1 MENNFHE
8 FAPTFVKRERSPD
21 PWETPEV
28 PSPKRHADETTST
41 AATPVKFP
49 WRECEELGDVE
60 RLKIKEKAVIQ
71 AEEYCEQI
79 RTVLEPVLNIRH
91 DTPESIM
98 MGLGIVK
105 HWCAEHD
112 QVRNKHKSRQILVGV
127 EGPTGAGKS
136 SFLGSLLKIPEL
148 FPSGQESAATAVIGK
163 ASWNWV
169 EDPERLFRAQ
179 VFFRTI
185 GEIEKEVKS
194 LLKELNRWLSLKA
207 GHFDDTNDAEKA
219 DAISISR
226 STIEHQL
233 PRVNAVWGMNEEQ
246 LLQLAK
252 SCPRHMT
259 YKKAT
264 ETVLDRNPTAIR
276 FLRQGEKDFNAST
289 AEMLSKSIK
298 PFLDSSS
305 STYGG
310 GNQFSAWP
318 LVNGVHIYAKAD
330 ILKSGITLVDLPGC
344 GDAVKSRSEVA
355 QKVSHTLD
363 VRMVVSPII
372 RAADEKQGQ
381 ALMQNGFDE
390 AQMRLRGKM
399 DGRGFCVI
407 ASKMDDMKVDSYIAG
422 CPELAHRNEV
432 IQKENEFVGL
442 KAEKAVLKS
451 TRRDLKAA
459 KKQAESEWKKA
470 TKAYDKAKKK
480 HQVKL
485 QTDPNASD
493 EHLSTLRT
501 QRNEKSEA
509 FTDADKQLD
518 QCEVRQT
525 RNSIEMNYTRDWIH
539 HRAIQ
544 TRNARVIKRIRTD
557 FNARQSRLDHEQAS
571 EHPEDLEL
579 RDYELPILPVS
590 TRAFWQLESNDTSM
604 PGFPN
609 QTYTGIPAAEK
620 WIHGAT
626 LAKREKHL
634 DETLD
639 GYQNLMTM
647 MRIYS
652 ATNGQDGDFNFTR
665 SEVEAVLAETHS
677 FYTHKMGAKLA
688 EACIQIYKLDPLEH
702 KDIAKRRFLGKAQ
715 RIVQKWGYKYPDRE
729 NDVER
734 MVHSTYAAN
743 LRRNGAEYKSVGVGV
758 TYTWIEN
765 LAAPI
770 LKTLSR
776 DWDRKMNNQLPL
788 IRTPMM
794 SDYSGIFTEY
804 LNAIQRVISEKIPVL
819 EACFAN
825 MRPILENSQRTTET
839 QIGQILGTLAER
851 AAIVAINVAKTL
863 EEEMKPTF
871 EAALQDTGAG
881 SHARRKAIVES
892 KMKQDDILICDRMID
907 RLVDGVAERIA
918 EVPAQLRNT
927 AAEGSRNVQ
936 QQLSFLV
943 NNLVENYCL
952 DPVMNANKVEFQNN
966 VRTHIGNWEDAWAEE
981 GNYAEHIL
989 DRDLGIPCTIP
1000 EPPFQDISESEDEA
1014 ADVSSSSSD
1023 EEP

>member
-1 MENNFHE
+1 MDEDFYELSN
-8 FAPTFVKRERSPD
+8 TFMKRERSPD
-21 PWETPEV
+21 SAWT

-41 AATPVKFP
+41 VAAPVKFP

-60 RLKIKEKAVIQ
+60 RLKIKEQAVIQ
-71 AEEYCEQI
+71 AEEYCGKI
-79 RTVLEPVLNIRH
+79 RTVLESVLNMSH
-91 DTPESIM
+91 DTPEGIM
-98 MGLGIVK
+98 MGLRIVK
-105 HWCAEHD
+105 HWCTEYGKYHLAPVFSSMFPKYGED
-112 QVRNKHKSRQILVGV
+112 QVLNKHKNRQILVGV

-148 FPSGQESAATAVIGK
+148 FPSGQEAAATAVIGK
-163 ASWNWV
+163 ASWNW
-169 EDPERLFRAQ
+169 EDDPERRFRAK
-179 VFFRTI
+179 VFFRTKD
-185 GEIEKEVKS
+185 EIENEVKS
-194 LLKELNRWLSLKA
+194 LLKELNRWSGLKA
-207 GHFDDTNDAEKA
+207 GHFDDDDDVEMA

-233 PRVNAVWGMNEEQ
+233 PRVKAVWGMNEKE
-246 LLQLAK
+246 LLRLAK
-252 SCPRHMT
+252 SCPRYTT

-264 ETVLDRNPTAIR
+264 EEILERNSTARR
-276 FLRQGEKDFNAST
+276 FLREGETEFNAST

-310 GNQFSAWP
+310 GKQFSAWP

-344 GDAVKSRSEVA
+344 GDAVESRSEVA

-422 CPELAHRNEV
+422 CTELAHNDEV
-432 IQKENEFVGL
+432 IQKVRALADL
-442 KAEKAVLKS
+442 KDEKAALKS
-451 TRRDLKAA
+451 TRRDLKAV
-459 KKQAESEWKKA
+459 KKQAESQWKKA

-480 HQVKL
+480 YQTKL
-485 QTDPNASD
+485 QTDTNASD
-493 EHLSTLRT
+493 EHLATLRT

-509 FTDADKQLD
+509 FTDADKRLD
-518 QCEVRQT
+518 QCELRQT
-525 RNSIEMNYTRDWIH
+525 KNSIETNYTRDWIY
-539 HRAIQ
+539 HRSIQ
-544 TRNARVIKRIRTD
+544 TRNARVIKRLRAD
-557 FNARQSRLDHEQAS
+557 FAARQSRIDHEQAS
-571 EHPEDLEL
+571 EQPQAT
-579 RDYELPILPVS
+579 RASSDYVLPILPVS
-590 TRAFWQLESNDTSM
+590 TRAFWQLESNDTPM
-604 PGFPN
+604 TGFPS

-620 WIHGAT
+620 WLHRAI

-665 SEVEAVLAETHS
+665 SEVEAVLADTHS
-677 FYTHKMGAKLA
+677 LYTHKMGAKLA
-688 EACIQIYKLDPLEH
+688 EACIEIYKLDPLEH
-702 KDIAKRRFLGKAQ
+702 KGIAKNRFLGKAQ
-715 RIVQKWGYKYPDRE
+715 RIVQKWAYKYPDLE
-729 NDVER
+729 NNVER
-734 MVHSTYAAN
+734 MVFSTYAAN
-743 LRRNGAEYKSVGVGV
+743 LRRNGTEYKSLGVGV

-776 DWDRKMNNQLPL
+776 DWDQKMNTQLPL
-788 IRTPMM
+788 IRAPMM
-794 SDYSGIFTEY
+794 SDYSEIFTEY

-825 MRPILENSQRTTET
+825 MRPILENSQQMR
-839 QIGQILGTLAER
+839 
-851 AAIVAINVAKTL
+851 
-863 EEEMKPTF
+863 PTF
-871 EAALQDTGAG
+871 EAALRDFGAG
-881 SHARRKAIVES
+881 SHARRKETVEA
-892 KMKQDDILICDRMID
+892 KMKEEDLIVCDRMID

-918 EVPAQLRNT
+918 EVPVQLRSA

-943 NNLVENYCL
+943 NNLVESYCL

-966 VRTHIGNWEDAWAEE
+966 VRAHIGSWEAAWAGE

-989 DRDLGIPCTIP
+989 DLDLKIPDTIP
-1000 EPPFQDISESEDEA
+1000 EPVFEDVTESGDEA
-1014 ADVSSSSSD
+1014 VDESSGSSD
-1023 EEP
+1023 EED